1 MNSENKHQKKKGNKG
16 KKKVDPQRRMA
27 LESLAPHLRE
37 NMTPEE
43 VELFLHAEEWPE
55 TLIEKMEEFILPQE

>member
-1 MNSENKHQKKKGNKG
+1 MNKEKKKGNDD

-27 LESLAPHLRE
+27 LESLPPHLRE
-37 NMTPEE
+37 NMTSEE

-55 TLIEKMEEFILPQE
+55 TLFKKMEEFILPCE